1 MKTQVIR
8 SIDQLTQKTTDTH
21 SNLVRLSTERAHL
34 HFDLSDNGRLAK
46 QLTNEETL
54 NLKTEVLGRIL
65 GVIENNPEK
74 LMGLVVMSAIIDD
87 EGEGV
92 ELVGTTIGSSE
103 AITTLGTALRP
114 ALDTARDEILAE
126 ALEMSNDLIKLMR
139 HESGKCGCG
148 KEHHDHSTATV
159 Q

>member
-8 SIDQLTQKTTDTH
+8 SIDQLTQKTADTQ
-21 SNLVRLSTERAHL
+21 SNLVRLTTERAHL

-46 QLTNEETL
+46 QPTNEET
-54 NLKTEVLGRIL
+54 LKTEVLGRIL
-65 GVIENNPEK
+65 DIVENNPEK
-74 LMGLVVMSAIIDD
+74 LMGLVIMSAIIDD

-114 ALDTARDEILAE
+114 VLDTARDELMVE
-126 ALEMSNDLIKLMR
+126 TLEMSNDIIKLMR

-148 KEHHDHSTATV
+148 KEHHDHSTTV

>member
-8 SIDQLTQKTTDTH
+8 SINELSEKTTETQ
-21 SNLVRLSTERAHL
+21 SNLVRLTTERAHL

-46 QLTNEETL
+46 QLTNEKT
-54 NLKTEVLGRIL
+54 LKTEVLGRIL
-65 GVIENNPEK
+65 DVIENNPEK
-74 LMGLVVMSAIIDD
+74 LMGLVIMSAIIDD

-103 AITTLGTALRP
+103 VITALGAALRP
-114 ALDTARDEILAE
+114 ALDTARDELMVE
-126 ALEMSNDLIKLMR
+126 TLEMSNDIIKLMR
-139 HESGKCGCG
+139 HTSGKCGCG
-148 KEHHDHSTATV
+148 KDHSDSTTDTV

>member
-46 QLTNEETL
+46 QLTNEKT
-54 NLKTEVLGRIL
+54 LKTEVLGRIL
-65 GVIENNPEK
+65 DVIENNPEK
-74 LMGLVVMSAIIDD
+74 LMGLVIMSAIIDD

-103 AITTLGTALRP
+103 TITTLGTALRP
-114 ALDTARDEILAE
+114 VLDTARDEILAE

>member
-8 SIDQLTQKTTDTH
+8 SIDQLTQKTADTH

-46 QLTNEETL
+46 QLNNEET
-54 NLKTEVLGRIL
+54 LKTEVLGRIL
-65 GVIENNPEK
+65 DIVENNPEK
-74 LMGLVVMSAIIDD
+74 LMGLVIMSAIIDD

-103 AITTLGTALRP
+103 VITTLGTALRP
-114 ALDTARDEILAE
+114 VLDTARDEILAE

-148 KEHHDHSTATV
+148 KEHHDHSTDTT

>member
-8 SIDQLTQKTTDTH
+8 SIDQLTPKTTGTH

-34 HFDLSDNGRLAK
+34 HFDLFDNGRLAK
-46 QLTNEETL
+46 QLNNEET
-54 NLKTEVLGRIL
+54 LKTEVLGRIL
-65 GVIENNPEK
+65 DIVENNPEK
-74 LMGLVVMSAIIDD
+74 LMGLVIMSAIIDD

-103 AITTLGTALRP
+103 VITTLGTALRP
-114 ALDTARDEILAE
+114 ILDTARDEILAE
-126 ALEMSNDLIKLMR
+126 ALEMSNDLIKLMH

-148 KEHHDHSTATV
+148 KEHHDHSTTTV

>member
-114 ALDTARDEILAE
+114 VLDTARDEILAE

-148 KEHHDHSTATV
+148 KEHHDHSTTAV

>member
-8 SIDQLTQKTTDTH
+8 SINELSEKTTETQ
-21 SNLVRLSTERAHL
+21 SNLVRLTTERAHL

-46 QLTNEETL
+46 QLTNEST
-54 NLKTEVLGRIL
+54 LKTEVLGRIL
-65 GVIENNPEK
+65 DVIENNPEK
-74 LMGLVVMSAIIDD
+74 LMGLVIMSAIIDD

-92 ELVGTTIGSSE
+92 ELVGTTIGSPE
-103 AITTLGTALRP
+103 AITALGAALRP
-114 ALDTARDEILAE
+114 ALDTARDELMVE
-126 ALEMSNDLIKLMR
+126 TLEMSNDIIKLMR
-139 HESGKCGCG
+139 HTSGKCGCG

>member
-8 SIDQLTQKTTDTH
+8 SIDQLTQKTTDTQ
-21 SNLVRLSTERAHL
+21 SNLVRLTTERAHL

-46 QLTNEETL
+46 QLTNEKT
-54 NLKTEVLGRIL
+54 LKTEVLGRIL
-65 GVIENNPEK
+65 DVIENNPEK

-103 AITTLGTALRP
+103 VITTLGTALRP
-114 ALDTARDEILAE
+114 VLDTARDEILAE

>member
-8 SIDQLTQKTTDTH
+8 SINELSEKTTETQ
-21 SNLVRLSTERAHL
+21 SNLVRLTTERAHL
-34 HFDLSDNGRLAK
+34 SFDLVDNGRLAK

-92 ELVGTTIGSSE
+92 ELVGTSIGSPE
-103 AITTLGTALRP
+103 AITALGAALRP
-114 ALDTARDEILAE
+114 ALDTARDELMVE
-126 ALEMSNDLIKLMR
+126 TLEMSNDIIKLMR
-139 HESGKCGCG
+139 HTSGKCGCG
-148 KEHHDHSTATV
+148 KDHSDTTTDTV